1 MKNYF
6 NNSSKS
12 NILDHHLDDVLM
24 AQISEFVI
32 MGVLAVITSLLIVST
47 KSLVIYRIT
56 KAQAKDV
63 RSDFGF
69 ICLSV
74 SDIGVGFFSV
84 PIQCVALYYFEIL
97 QKCPLIVII
106 LGNFSRHFPG
116 TFSCIF
122 TAVIAV
128 DRLFVI
134 TLDRKY
140 KDLVTL
146 KILKV
151 VAMILFLSSVT
162 NSTIITYHNTHSRRY
177 TIRWV
182 YGLSTDYSI
191 VPIAIF
197 ILAILC
203 TVVVILAHL
212 YILHFALR
220 RLSLRQLRKH
230 HDNNGK
236 RLTNT
241 ITCICM
247 IQLICV
253 IPYIVFHLA
262 ANDIPDKLFFTID
275 NWLGLLVSCQCFCNA
290 VIILHSKKY
299 RKTSEDSER
308 SQFNYRYTMN
318 KSVVLNFGKPRT
330 FRKTIISLG
339 NLNIT

>member
-12 NILDHHLDDVLM
+12 NIPDHHLDDALM

-32 MGVLAVITSLLIVST
+32 MEVLAVISSLLIVST
-47 KSLVIYRIT
+47 NSLVIYRIT

-84 PIQCVALYYFEIL
+84 PMQCVALYYFEIL
-97 QKCPLIVII
+97 QKWPLIVII
-106 LGNFSRHFPG
+106 LGNFSRYFPN
-116 TFSCIF
+116 TFSSIF

-151 VAMILFLSSVT
+151 VAVILFFSSFT
-162 NSTIITYHNTHSRRY
+162 NSIIITYHNTHSRRY

-182 YGLSTDYSI
+182 NGLSTDYSI
-191 VPIAIF
+191 VPMAVF
-197 ILAILC
+197 VLAILS

-212 YILHFALR
+212 YILYFALR
-220 RLSLRQLRKH
+220 RSSLKQLRKH

-241 ITCICM
+241 ITCIC
-247 IQLICV
+247 ISQLICV
-253 IPYIVFHLA
+253 IPYIVFHLV
-262 ANDIPDKLFFTID
+262 ANNIPDKQFFTI

-290 VIILHSKKY
+290 LIMLHNKKY
-299 RKTSEDSER
+299 RKTSEDRGR
-308 SQFNYRYTMN
+308 SQSNY
-318 KSVVLNFGKPRT
+318 
-330 FRKTIISLG
+330 
-339 NLNIT
+339 